1 MSERVTDAQVVI
13 RLDPQWR
20 ERFDSLAD
28 VARAVLKRDVSRA
41 MVVRAAVRAW
51 VVTNEGVD
59 PGKLVEPFS
68 SVGLTVPFANLS
80 IQFLV
85 AIMFAGKTISA
96 FSATSVCI
104 SNRFG

>member
-59 PGKLVEPFS
+59 PGKLVEALHGGFALRGRKPKKH
-68 SVGLTVPFANLS
+68 LYRRIAPLAELAYEVPRKRVRLRRRRA
-80 IQFLV
+80 
-85 AIMFAGKTISA
+85 
-96 FSATSVCI
+96 
-104 SNRFG
+104 